1 MIIIVYNDMKV
12 ESASVS
18 EALQFLQAAQV
29 TPGNDNP
36 TQCIREVKSVDHK
49 FFLLYCVMVEG
60 CLLFVLTMVKSYVL
74 VMMRYAN

>member
-18 EALQFLQAAQV
+18 ETLQILQAAQV

-36 TQCIREVKSVDHK
+36 TQCIREVKSVNYK
-49 FFLLYCVMVEG
+49 FFCYI
-60 CLLFVLTMVKSYVL
+60 VLW
-74 VMMRYAN
+74 